1 MNMEEFA
8 KSLDGR
14 EMGREIGKELTKE
27 EEQLAKENRWVV
39 VFGHSDD
46 CIELRG
52 FIHDELY
59 RDRNPDKF
67 WFSAQGPMKTWD
79 DVDHDDEEEMEE
91 YFENKYNA
99 IGQLDVHYGSTF
111 DGEYFDWVFDWSWP
125 HEVFRIYEDDNGF
138 CLGVIFKMPEVS

>member
-14 EMGREIGKELTKE
+14 EMGKELTKE
-27 EEQLAKENRWVV
+27 EERLAKENRWVV

-52 FIHDELY
+52 YFNDELY
-59 RDRNPDKF
+59 RNRDLEMF
-67 WFSAQGPMKTWD
+67 WFSPNGPLKSWD

-99 IGQLDVHYGSTF
+99 IGKLDSHWCTTF
-111 DGEYFDWVFDWSWP
+111 NGEYFDWVFDWSWP
-125 HEVFRIYEDDNGF
+125 HEVFRIYEDDGGF
-138 CLGVIFKMPEVS
+138 CLGVVFKIQEDY